1 MYVDSGI
8 SDGLSHSWP
17 YCVHSHSMIDVF
29 VLYKLTLFISSIL
42 FVVDQLHVDV
52 TLMSLVRLQKLDVI
66 IVL

>member
-1 MYVDSGI
+1 
-8 SDGLSHSWP
+8 
-17 YCVHSHSMIDVF
+17 MIDVF

-66 IVL
+66 IFL

>member
-1 MYVDSGI
+1 
-8 SDGLSHSWP
+8 
-17 YCVHSHSMIDVF
+17 MIDVF

-42 FVVDQLHVDV
+42 LVVDQLHVDV

>member
-1 MYVDSGI
+1 MSIVGFPMNYRIHDHTS
-8 SDGLSHSWP
+8 
-17 YCVHSHSMIDVF
+17 VHSHSMIDVL